1 MVRMLRRHRR
11 QAGGGG
17 GGGGC
22 PTPQR
27 ALRVVHCT
35 SPHLLQALAR
45 RRALYHAAPLHSPGR
60 EHWEAWHASW
70 RILQA
75 AWGDVESD
83 KLSSGAA
90 LHGSVAACRAVLPPA
105 AHQAGNPSCAS
116 ECVCGLSQHSCD
128 RCNSSTRAGLTS
140 RPQHGRQEPAKVA
153 ADAKAC
159 CHSSEGQLMLTDC
172 AEGRHQA
179 GDQGLVAS
187 SLSKMLIF
195 GTASGCMQVGAVR
208 RLAHAAQ
215 QAASVLGLGCPDGRP
230 LGGRPGLM
238 GDAWQAGC
246 SPAAV
251 CDDAVLVDYSL
262 YARSLCGACPGLHG
276 GLGAGGAHLQT
287 RRCGAGVR
295 LPHMAP
301 AWNFC

>member
-11 QAGGGG
+11 QADGGGSG
-17 GGGGC
+17 GSC
-22 PTPQR
+22 PTPSGQ
-27 ALRVVHCT
+27 ALRCSSLRLTRCKRWRGEGRSTTQRRCT
-35 SPHLLQALAR
+35 APAGSAGKRGTHRGRSCKQLGVTLKVTNS
-45 RRALYHAAPLHSPGR
+45 AA
-60 EHWEAWHASW
+60 A
-70 RILQA
+70 
-75 AWGDVESD
+75 
-83 KLSSGAA
+83 AA
-90 LHGSVAACRAVLPPA
+90 LHGSVAACSAVLPPA

-128 RCNSSTRAGLTS
+128 RCNSSTRAGVTS

-159 CHSSEGQLMLTDC
+159 CRSSEGQLMLTDC

-187 SLSKMLIF
+187 SLSKMLSF

-238 GDAWQAGC
+238 GDAWLAGC

-287 RRCGAGVR
+287 RRCSAGVR
-295 LPHMAP
+295 LPHVAP
-301 AWNFC
+301 ARN